1 MSTYRAQQILNIGFE
16 FQEDISEYAS
26 FKILFTDPSGVK
38 GEWIATRDGKIISH
52 EFTGADELKQ
62 GTYKLQPVAYSA
74 GGRALPGDPVTLT
87 VAPSL
92 L

>member
-1 MSTYRAQQILNIGFE
+1 MSTYRAQKILNIGFE
-16 FQEDISEYAS
+16 FQEDISEYDS
-26 FKILFTDPSGVK
+26 FKILFTDPAGVK
-38 GEWIATRDGKIISH
+38 GEWTATRNGNVIEY

-62 GTYKLQPVAYSA
+62 GIYRLQPVAYSA
-74 GGRALPGDPVTLT
+74 AGRPLPGDPVTLT